1 MAGKTKKLVKR
12 AFFEVRA
19 PLIST
24 KIQLYGASKEELVGR
39 VVSLDL
45 TRVLRGKSLILSLK
59 VVKQEDN
66 LEGDP
71 TKIELAGSYIRR
83 MIRKGS
89 DYIEDSFIIE
99 CKDAK
104 AVIKPYMIT
113 RNKISRAVRSE
124 IRNEVKKHIEAYA
137 KARTIKEVMSDIIS
151 NKIQKELSLK
161 SKKIYPLA
169 LCEIRILEIL
179 TEAELKRIAERK
191 EEKASRKAEEKI
203 HSASEEK
210 KQDKKE

>member
-1 MAGKTKKLVKR
+1 MVAKAKKLVKR

-24 KIQLYGASKEELVGR
+24 KIQLFGASKEELVGR

-45 TRVLRGKSLILSLK
+45 TRILRGKSLILSLK
-59 VVKQEDN
+59 VIKQEDN

-71 TKIELAGSYIRR
+71 TRIELAGSYIRR

-89 DYIEDSFIIE
+89 DYIEESFIVD

-104 AVIKPYMIT
+104 ATIKPYMIT
-113 RNKISRAVRSE
+113 RNKISRAVRAE
-124 IRNEVKKHIEAYA
+124 IRNEVRKYIESYA
-137 KARTIKEVMSDIIS
+137 KARTIKELMSDIIS

-161 SKKIYPLA
+161 AKKIYPLA
-169 LCEIRILEIL
+169 LCEIRIFEIL
-179 TEAELKRIAERK
+179 TEAELKRIAEKK
-191 EEKASRKAEEKI
+191 EEKASRKAEENV
-203 HSASEEK
+203 HSVPEEK